1 MNNKE
6 KAPTF
11 PYLWPWENFEA
22 FVVTLDALREDPRYI
37 LRLQAACDKQL
48 IGAEFSW
55 DNFAKI
61 AENLGLG
68 GARQNRLALDLAL
81 IASWYAGPEIQSAL
95 DVNVIACRRELAR
108 ATKAASDL
116 RSALRQIDTMVG
128 PTFFH
133 LYARSSADNA
143 AGGLVM
149 FDHLERQLSQ
159 VERAAGTL
167 ADVLKSKGPGR
178 PGVFLRNTA
187 VALIRE
193 ALMEAGAAPV
203 TTSHGTGDQAGT
215 HLHFS
220 NESGR
225 ALLAIFKLLD
235 YRVDESLLVRSFE
248 LLRGKSRKAN
258 LPKNSAKGA

>member
-1 MNNKE
+1 MNKKE
-6 KAPTF
+6 NSPTF
-11 PYLWPWENFEA
+11 PYQWPWENFGPS
-22 FVVTLDALREDPRYI
+22 VVTIRALRKDPRYVV
-37 LRLQAACDKQL
+37 RFDAACEIGRPRRDLTRSNIGLIAGALKLDDKRR
-48 IGAEFSW
+48 
-55 DNFAKI
+55 D
-61 AENLGLG
+61 
-68 GARQNRLALDLAL
+68 RLSDDFCLV
-81 IASWYAGPEIQSAL
+81 ASWYMGPEVQKAL
-95 DVNVIACRRELAR
+95 GIDEAACRRELSR
-108 ATKAASDL
+108 AIKAVSDL

-128 PTFFH
+128 PTFLH
-133 LYARSSADNA
+133 LYARSSADKA
-143 AGGLVM
+143 AGGLVL
-149 FDHLERQLSQ
+149 FDHLERQLSE
-159 VERAAGTL
+159 VERVAGTL